1 MLFLIF
7 CLMIL
12 RPPRSTRTDTL
23 FPYTTLFRSNSLPKS
38 AMSPITKR
46 RSKRSPEDGAMEG
59 ISKLLRAAAVLATL
73 LLAGLAILA
82 VLGLVPRALL
92 LEQSLKVLAVIAIIA
107 VAALIVGLLIKGRV
121 PR

>member
-1 MLFLIF
+1 M
-7 CLMIL
+7 
-12 RPPRSTRTDTL
+12 D
-23 FPYTTLFRSNSLPKS
+23 
-38 AMSPITKR
+38 
-46 RSKRSPEDGAMEG
+46 G

-73 LLAGLAILA
+73 LLAGLGILA

>member
-1 MLFLIF
+1 M
-7 CLMIL
+7 
-12 RPPRSTRTDTL
+12 STTACCT
-23 FPYTTLFRSNSLPKS
+23 PNSLPKS

-73 LLAGLAILA
+73 LLAGLAIFA
-82 VLGLVPRALL
+82 VLGLVPRALF
-92 LEQSLKVLAVIAIIA
+92 LEPSLTVFTVIAIILF
-107 VAALIVGLLIKGRV
+107 AALIVGLFFKGRV